1 MQDTEIASSNCV
13 TVGWSSQPRSEEV
26 MILDS
31 FRQDVRVGLRVLFKE
46 KSFCFLATLVLAL
59 GIGGATTQFTVVN
72 TILLRG
78 FSFPHPD
85 QLMSV
90 GLIDPKATAQNNN
103 FGTGQIP
110 AAQDYE
116 DLKAAQKSFSMMA
129 AYLSGSTIN
138 VTYKDNPQRYTGG
151 YVTEDLFKIIGVS
164 PALGRDFS
172 AGDDKPGAPKTLI
185 LGDEVWRRDFNADK
199 NVIGQNV
206 RVNGKPATIIGVMP
220 PGFKFPTSEQV
231 WTPYYNEW
239 ALKPRGELFIG
250 ASNPAPAVMGRLKAG
265 VSLDQANAEMIAIA
279 RNLAADNAKTNKD
292 LTSASVQP
300 LLNAFT
306 GVQLRQIVWAM
317 LAAVILV
324 LLIACVNVMNM
335 QFGRAALRAKE
346 LAIRGALGATRWRIV
361 RQMLT
366 ESLVVAVFGAV
377 AGVLLAYWSVDML
390 TRALDAQPAGFGL
403 PYWIQFTID
412 ARVLAFT
419 VAITLV
425 ATLVSGLVPALISAH
440 SNAAEMMKEG
450 GRGNSSRLVNIIT
463 RLLVIGQIALTAA
476 LLIAATLEIRSIRN
490 QLQLDYGYDDNA
502 IYSAR
507 MALME
512 GAYTE
517 DGRREFF
524 KRAVRELRANPEFD
538 SAALSD
544 RLQMTFAGGGQY
556 EVDGQNYL
564 SDRDRPRGNFESVS
578 DNYFPT
584 LGLKILE
591 GREFTIDDADTK
603 QPVAIVNASLARE
616 HWGQQSA
623 LGHQVRIFNPGQPQP
638 WRTIVGVVPDTLMQG
653 PFDQQTDS
661 AGFYMP
667 LLGAS
672 PVTQFCTILVRP
684 RAGQRAETLGPVL
697 TKAVT
702 QLDSDVPIY
711 FPGTPA
717 QFHAQNLSGNR
728 IVVSLFAIF
737 GGVAFLL
744 SAVGLYGV
752 MSFSVTQ
759 RTQEFGIRMA
769 LGADARRIFRM
780 VMTQGAWQ
788 LVIGLVL
795 GAGAAAL
802 LLGVLVAAALRNIL
816 FKVNALDPSIYLAV
830 AALLTIVAALS
841 CFIPARRAT
850 RVDPVTAL
858 RYE

>member
-1 MQDTEIASSNCV
+1 MS
-13 TVGWSSQPRSEEV
+13 
-26 MILDS
+26 LDS
-31 FRQDVRVGLRVLFKE
+31 FGQDVRVGLRVLRKDKTF
-46 KSFCFLATLVLAL
+46 FLLAVLVLGL

-72 TILLRG
+72 AVALRG
-78 FSFPHPD
+78 LSFPHPE
-85 QLMSV
+85 QLV
-90 GLIDPKATAQNNN
+90 TIGLIDPKATDQNNN
-103 FGTGQIP
+103 FGFGVIP
-110 AAQDYE
+110 TAQDYE
-116 DLKAAQKSFSMMA
+116 DLKATQKSCSLMA
-129 AYLSGSTIN
+129 GYLSGSTIN
-138 VTYKDNPQRYTGG
+138 VTYKNNPQRYNGG
-151 YVTEDLFKIIGVS
+151 YVTEDFFKITGVS
-164 PALGRDFS
+164 PIIGRDFS
-172 AGDDKPGAPKTLI
+172 GEDNKPGAERVII
-185 LGDEVWRRDFNADK
+185 LGYEIWKRDFNGDP
-199 NVIGQNV
+199 NVVGQNV
-206 RVNGKPATIIGVMP
+206 RVNSKPATIIGVMP
-220 PGFKFPTSEQV
+220 ANFKFPNFEQL
-231 WTPYYNEW
+231 WTPLYNQFPPI
-239 ALKPRGELFIG
+239 PRGQLVIG
-250 ASNPAPAVMGRLKAG
+250 PNNAAPSVMGRLKPG
-265 VSLDQANAEMIAIA
+265 VTLDQANAEFV
-279 RNLAADNAKTNKD
+279 NLARGLAREYPKTNQNF
-292 LTSASVQP
+292 TSATVKP
-300 LLNAFT
+300 LAHSLIGLQF
-306 GVQLRQIVWAM
+306 RQTVWAM

-335 QFGRAALRAKE
+335 QFGRVALRAKE
-346 LAIRGALGATRWRIV
+346 LAIRGALGATRWRLV

-377 AGVLLAYWSVDML
+377 AGVLLAYWSVDLL
-390 TRALDAQPAGFGL
+390 TRSMDALPAGFGL
-403 PYWIQFTID
+403 PYWVRFTID

-419 VAITLV
+419 VGITLI
-425 ATLVSGLVPALISAH
+425 ATLASGLVPALISAH

-450 GRGNSSRLVNIIT
+450 GRGNSSRLANIIT

-490 QLQLDYGYDDNA
+490 QLQLDYGYDENA

-517 DGRREFF
+517 DGRRDFF

-544 RLQMTFAGGGQY
+544 RFQMTFAGGGQY
-556 EVDGQNYL
+556 EVDAQNYL
-564 SDRDRPRGNFESVS
+564 TDRDRPRGNFESVS
-578 DNYFPT
+578 DNYFST

-591 GREFTIDDADTK
+591 GRDFTIDDADTK
-603 QPVAIVNASLARE
+603 QPVAIVNASFARK
-616 HWGQQSA
+616 HWGNQSA
-623 LGHQVRIFNPGQPQP
+623 LGHQVRIFNPGEPAP

-672 PVTQFCTILVRP
+672 PATQFCTIVVRP

-717 QFHAQNLSGNR
+717 QFHDQNLSGNR

-737 GGVAFLL
+737 GGVAFVL

-752 MSFSVTQ
+752 MSFSVSQ

-795 GAGAAAL
+795 GAGSAAL

-830 AALLTIVAALS
+830 AGLLTIVAALS
-841 CFIPARRAT
+841 CFVPARRAT